1 MMKIIVS
8 PDSFKGSLDAET
20 VAETICSTIK
30 QVHPTFNVTTLPVA
44 DGGEGTLESLVKA
57 TNGHFIHTTAQ
68 NPLQQNIET
77 YYGVL
82 GLEQR
87 YMIEMA
93 KVSGLP
99 LIHQHERNPLLTT
112 TYGTGELIRH
122 ALDQGARDFIIG
134 IGGSA
139 TNDGGLGMLRA
150 LGMKFYD
157 AMQHEITVPRDL
169 HLLSSIDDRAFDTR
183 IAECHFTIACDVD
196 NPFVG
201 PNGASAVFGP
211 QKGATEEMVKQ
222 LDANLTH
229 FADVIAASGRI
240 KLHTVAGAGAAGG
253 LGGAFLAFFPA
264 TLQSGIDVVLDAI
277 HFDDII
283 SDADMV
289 ITGEGKS
296 DIQTLAG
303 KAAMGILK
311 RAKKHD
317 VRTILLSAII
327 EDRKELA
334 QHFSEI
340 YAIVEGDVTATMSV
354 NHPVEH
360 LSNKVR
366 EIMEIF
372 KGE

>member
-1 MMKIIVS
+1 MKIIVS

-30 QVHPTFNVTTLPVA
+30 QVHPTFNVTALPVA

-93 KVSGLP
+93 KASGLP

-169 HLLSSIDDRAFDTR
+169 HLLSSIDDRSFDTR

-340 YAIVEGDVTATMSV
+340 YAIVEGDVTATMSL